1 MTARRLVSFIVPT
14 LFVGLS
20 ACEGADAQDP
30 DVNVGDESN
39 EEDDCEVGTET
50 CACASRSRCDEGL
63 ECRSGLCV
71 SADPDEDDGEG
82 EPEPEPSE
90 EPEPEDAEPED
101 AGPTDEP
108 EPVDEGEPEPAAS
121 EPSETEAEPEPT
133 EQGPEPAE
141 AEPEP
146 VEPQPE
152 PAEQEPEPAQPE
164 PAEPEPVEPEP
175 MMEPVPQPDV
185 PAEPEAEVSDPSII
199 DNFSSCDGLISV
211 VAGRDGFWY
220 GFGDN
225 DVNVS
230 PNFAGGALTNST
242 PPSGFSAA
250 PCAAWITGG
259 CTEGAL
265 ACSFAGIGFTLQA
278 SEAGYDLSEYSG
290 FTFDYEGDD
299 IFVIVNLTQGRS
311 FGVNVAASSGAR
323 APRTVTFA
331 SLDATANNP
340 SGAVL
345 DLTQVTKIEFTT
357 TAPQGFGQAIY
368 NVTLF

>member
-1 MTARRLVSFIVPT
+1 MTSRRFVSFVLPT
-14 LFVGLS
+14 LLIGLS
-20 ACEGADAQDP
+20 ACDGTNADDP

-39 EEDDCEVGTET
+39 EDEDCEVGTET
-50 CACASRSRCDEGL
+50 CACTSRSRCDEGL

-71 SADPDEDDGEG
+71 SADSDEDDDG
-82 EPEPEPSE
+82 PEPEPSE
-90 EPEPEDAEPED
+90 EPEPED

-108 EPVDEGEPEPAAS
+108 EPVDEGEPEPAAP
-121 EPSETEAEPEPT
+121 EPSDTP
-133 EQGPEPAE
+133 
-141 AEPEP
+141 
-146 VEPQPE
+146 
-152 PAEQEPEPAQPE
+152 EPEPAVEEPE
-164 PAEPEPVEPEP
+164 PAVGEPEPAAPEPEPAVEEPEPAPEPVVEPEPVEPEP
-175 MMEPVPQPDV
+175 VVEPVPQPDV

-299 IFVIVNLTQGRS
+299 TFVIVNLTQGRS
-311 FGVNVAASSGAR
+311 FGVNVPASSGAR

-357 TAPQGFGQAIY
+357 TAPEGFGQAIY